1 MVGKGSKNGADDN
14 VAVVKKYANR
24 RLYNT
29 ASSSYV
35 TLDDL
40 SQMVRDGEHFVVY
53 DAKSSEDLTR
63 SILTQII
70 MEEDSKG
77 RNLLPVNF
85 LRQLI
90 QYYDNNLR
98 AFLPRYLEMSME
110 NFADNQE
117 QIQHYIESTFGNFFP
132 MNQLE
137 DMTKQNIAFFQQ
149 ATAMFNPAMPKG
161 QNGDAR
167 PAASSK
173 PDVAQEID
181 DIAQKINALQ
191 QELGRLKEIQK
202 REDR

>member
-1 MVGKGSKNGADDN
+1 MADKEPKNGASGED

-40 SQMVRDGEHFVVY
+40 SKMVRGGEHFVVY
-53 DAKSSEDLTR
+53 DAKSGEDLTR

-110 NFADNQE
+110 NFAENQDH
-117 QIQHYIESTFGNFFP
+117 IQHYIEGTFGKFFP
-132 MNQLE
+132 MNQFE
-137 DMTKQNIAFFQQ
+137 DMTKQNIALFQQ
-149 ATAMFNPAMPKG
+149 AANIFNPTL
-161 QNGDAR
+161 GDGNEK
-167 PAASSK
+167 PGKASSK
-173 PDVAQEID
+173 AEISQEIKEISD
-181 DIAQKINALQ
+181 KIDALQ
-191 QELGRLKEIQK
+191 KELGRLMESQK
-202 REDR
+202 GQSR